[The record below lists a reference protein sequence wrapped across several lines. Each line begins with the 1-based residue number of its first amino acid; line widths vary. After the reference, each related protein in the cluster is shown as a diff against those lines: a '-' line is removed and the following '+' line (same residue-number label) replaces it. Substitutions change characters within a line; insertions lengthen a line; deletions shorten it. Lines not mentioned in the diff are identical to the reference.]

1 MSLEDLSY
9 EARDELALLARQLA
23 ENPKTRK
30 AFLRLTKEAKPDMP
44 IPELEIED
52 STNYAVQKAND
63 RVAHLEARLQQKD
76 AMEELNKRRSRL
88 KEKGLV
94 ENDEQV
100 EEVDIVGHAWFF
112 RREWLSTFWRELPSI
127 EQSTL
132 VGEDMHFSYTL
143 QKYLGKKTFVPPHPK
158 NQVDKWG
165 SIPMTAWSIG
175 QDSAAISMNFDNL
188 KIMSDTFV
196 NYINK
201 GFQLMKN
208 R

>member
-1 MSLEDLSY
+1 MSLEDLSH

-63 RVAHLEARLQQKD
+63 RVAQLEAKLQQKD
-76 AMEELNKRRSRL
+76 AMDELNKRRNRL

-100 EEVDIVGHAWFF
+100 EEVEKMMLEKGITNHEVAADYW
-112 RREWLSTFWRELPSI
+112 
-127 EQSTL
+127 
-132 VGEDMHFSYTL
+132 
-143 QKYLGKKTFVPPHPK
+143 KYM
-158 NQVDKWG
+158 NQ
-165 SIPMTAWSIG
+165 
-175 QDSAAISMNFDNL
+175 SAAPTPTGYNPSAIGKFDL
-188 KIMSDTFV
+188 SS
-196 NYINK
+196 YW
-201 GFQLMKN
+201 KN
-208 R
+208 PVQGARNEAAKALSELRRNPKPLGL